1 MKRITICYKEIKIK
15 DYIFSILFDIGK
27 FPFERNIDYRKMCY
41 LNTIE
46 RRFRIYNSFLMLHI
60 GLHKHPIKDMIYTK
74 ELNDKLTKG
83 IITPDE
89 CMSILN
95 NTPNKD
101 KEWKL
106 LNYEKFQELIRIVLL
121 NIK

>member
-46 RRFRIYNSFLMLHI
+46 R
-60 GLHKHPIKDMIYTK
+60 D
-74 ELNDKLTKG
+74 
-83 IITPDE
+83 
-89 CMSILN
+89 
-95 NTPNKD
+95 
-101 KEWKL
+101 
-106 LNYEKFQELIRIVLL
+106 
-121 NIK
+121 